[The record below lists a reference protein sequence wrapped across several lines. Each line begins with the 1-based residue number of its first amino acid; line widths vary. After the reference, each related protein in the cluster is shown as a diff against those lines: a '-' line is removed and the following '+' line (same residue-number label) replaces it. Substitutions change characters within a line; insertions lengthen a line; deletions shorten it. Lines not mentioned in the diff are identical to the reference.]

1 MNEVVTMST
10 NEQWSSKNL
19 SGDVLEEKGL
29 SACLPH
35 CGDASLTFSWSRVSV
50 VLVNILQTFTLEFI
64 KKRGNELWGH
74 KLVCTAPLFSDTEA
88 P

>member
-1 MNEVVTMST
+1 MNEAVKMST
-10 NEQWSSKNL
+10 NEQWSSKSL
-19 SGDVLEEKGL
+19 SGDMLEEKDL
-29 SACLPH
+29 SVCLSH
-35 CGDASLTFSWSRVSV
+35 CGDASLTFPWSKVSV
-50 VLVNILQTFTLEFI
+50 LLVNSLQTFTLEFI